1 MARVNVKIFKT
12 NSVLVFF
19 FFFFNFLEET
29 SGAARPTILFT
40 LIKYHPNIH
49 TFLRDVESITDN
61 MSYLIRG
68 WSEKFPT

>member
-1 MARVNVKIFKT
+1 MARVNVKIFKK

-19 FFFFNFLEET
+19 FFFNYLEET

-49 TFLRDVESITDN
+49 TFLPDVESITNN
-61 MSYLIRG
+61 MSYLID
-68 WSEKFPT
+68 